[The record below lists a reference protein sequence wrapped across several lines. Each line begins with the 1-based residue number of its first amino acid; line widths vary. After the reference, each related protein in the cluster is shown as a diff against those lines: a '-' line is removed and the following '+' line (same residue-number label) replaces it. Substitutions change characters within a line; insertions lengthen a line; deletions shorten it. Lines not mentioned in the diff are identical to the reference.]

1 MKPIL
6 FIYFFLT
13 FHITVSAQFI
23 YNPFPLQQSDF
34 AKINQYKYTK
44 CVVYKTDNGEKYLV
58 REAEFGKLGL
68 LAVLNEK
75 GTNDNGDSINTS
87 EAVYKY
93 DAKGKLIHIDDIDVE
108 YGQIRTLYT
117 YTSAGRLIK
126 KQVATIDPPTYTY
139 KYDSKGKITEAKV
152 TQRFPAEDTEG
163 NFTAKSFDK
172 YTYRYIFKY
181 NAKGYLSEQL
191 VYNTKN
197 GKPEF
202 EFKHVWQYDA
212 VGRVINY
219 KRTDID
225 GKALNKTRY
234 EYNNEGLLS
243 KSVDS
248 DDFGAPEEV
257 FVYEY
262 NRDKQSW
269 MK

>member
-1 MKPIL
+1 MRPIL
-6 FIYFFLT
+6 VIYFFLT
-13 FHITVSAQFI
+13 FHVIVSAQFI

-34 AKINQYKYTK
+34 TKINQHKYTK
-44 CVVYKTDNGEKYLV
+44 CLVYKIDNGEKYLV
-58 REAEFGKLGL
+58 KEAEYGKLGL
-68 LAVLNEK
+68 LAALNEK

-93 DAKGKLIHIDDIDVE
+93 DGKGKLINIDEKDE
-108 YGQIRTLYT
+108 ENGQVLTKYT
-117 YTSAGRLIK
+117 YNAAGRLIK

-139 KYDSKGKITEAKV
+139 KYDSKGKITEARV
-152 TQRFPAEDTEG
+152 TQRFPAVDTEG
-163 NFTAKSFDK
+163 NFTAKSFETA
-172 YTYRYIFKY
+172 TYQYIFKY
-181 NAKGYLSEQL
+181 NNKGLLFEQL
-191 VYNTKN
+191 VYNTRS

-202 EFKHVWQYDA
+202 EFKHIWLYDA
-212 VGRVINY
+212 AGRVINY

-225 GKALNKTRY
+225 GKAFNKSIY
-234 EYNNEGLLS
+234 EYNEEGFLS

-248 DDFGAPEEV
+248 DDYGAPEEV